1 MSNVVTLLAR
11 LGAST
16 DPVDALAIA
25 RLGELSDD
33 VRAALLAHDVEAL
46 RALTGAQAN
55 LACFVFT
62 PDENDE
68 PLPERQPD
76 EDQPEPGEGESRAA

>member
-16 DPVDALAIA
+16 DPVDAQAIT
-25 RLGELSDD
+25 RLGDLPDD
-33 VRAALLAHDVEAL
+33 VRVALLARDAEAL
-46 RALTGAQAN
+46 RALAGASAN
-55 LACFVFT
+55 VACLVFT

-76 EDQPEPGEGESRAA
+76 EQEPDDGESRAA